1 MPLGD
6 WFERYGGV
14 TPIDGNLHR
23 SPLPYAVEHVRA
35 LKQAGIRV
43 VYSMEE
49 AVPGELLRQHGLD
62 WRPHFWTD
70 DQPPTPAQLERFLDD
85 YLALPTSVPALVHCK
100 AGWGRTG
107 TAVTCALMR
116 KHGWPADRALHY
128 YWDRVPAAREV
139 MEWNGQAEFV
149 RGYGARLVGRGLP

>member
-1 MPLGD
+1 VPLEE

-14 TPIDGNLHR
+14 TPIDGNLYR
-23 SPLPYAVEHVRA
+23 SPLPYTRA
-35 LKQAGIRV
+35 HFEALRQAGIRV

-49 AVPGELLRQHGLD
+49 AVPGPLALSRGFD

-70 DQPPTPAQLERFLDD
+70 DQPPKPEQMERFLAD
-85 YLALPTSVPALVHCK
+85 YLALPPDVPALVHCK

-107 TAVTCALMR
+107 SAVACALMA
-116 KHGWPADRALHY
+116 KHGWTAETALRHY
-128 YWDRVPAAREV
+128 WSRVPPAREV

-149 RGYGARLVGRGLP
+149 RGWGARLAGRGLP